1 MAEKP
6 MKIEGNRRLER
17 RPVNEEGAGR
27 GVPQNLLIIGGVIAL
42 AVIAGITWLVLRG
55 GGESENN
62 LAAMELG
69 RLTDLLDQGE
79 YAKAIEG
86 DPTIVIDGQPMRG
99 LRAIVAEYDGTRAG
113 KAAALQLGEAYLATD
128 KPSEAA
134 VAYRV
139 AAESDEDLVR
149 AAALAGLASVAE
161 AEGNFAEAAA
171 RYDEAAALY
180 GAEDT
185 HADLIRPLYL
195 FAAAKN
201 YENAEEK
208 EAAIERYRE
217 IAMRYPSSEQ
227 NSVARFALARY
238 GIEI

>member
-17 RPVNEEGAGR
+17 RPVDEEGTTR
-27 GVPQNLLIIGGVIAL
+27 GVPQNLLVIGGVIAL
-42 AVIAGITWLVLRG
+42 IVIVGVAWFVLK
-55 GGESENN
+55 GEGSSENDV
-62 LAAMELG
+62 AAMELG

-79 YAKAIEG
+79 YAKAIDG
-86 DPTIVIDGQPMRG
+86 DPTILIDGAPMKG
-99 LRAIVAEYDGTRAG
+99 LRAIVDAYGGTGAG
-113 KAAALQLGEAYLATD
+113 KAAALQLGEAYLATG

-134 VAYRV
+134 EAYQV
-139 AAESDEDLVR
+139 AAESDENLVR

-180 GAEDT
+180 GIEDT
-185 HADLIRPLYL
+185 HAELIRPLYL

-201 YENAEEK
+201 YESAEEK
-208 EAAIERYRE
+208 DAAIERYRE